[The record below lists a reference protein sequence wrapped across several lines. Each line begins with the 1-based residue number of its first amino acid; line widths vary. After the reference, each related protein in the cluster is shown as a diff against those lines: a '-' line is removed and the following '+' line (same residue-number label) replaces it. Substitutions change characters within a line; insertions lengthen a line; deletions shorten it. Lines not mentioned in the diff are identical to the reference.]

1 MLTGG
6 EIVGIFDIIG
16 TIAFAISGALVAL
29 KKSMDVFGVVVLA
42 LTTAVGGGI
51 IRDVLLGL
59 TPPMAFV
66 NPLYSLLAAGVGLL
80 VFILSYRHIGFR
92 THSKMAEKILLWV
105 DALGLGVF
113 TMTGIVIAETLSC
126 CNWFL
131 CLFVGVVTG
140 VGGGILRDIFAGDI
154 PFVFVK
160 SFYASAALLG
170 GIVCVAGWSCLE
182 SWQCMLSGAFIT
194 FMLRILAIHY
204 DWHLPKVGENKNDS

>member
-1 MLTGG
+1 M
-6 EIVGIFDIIG
+6 EIFDIVG
-16 TIAFAISGALVAL
+16 TIAFAISGALLAL
-29 KKSMDVFGVVVLA
+29 QKSMDMFGVVVLA

-51 IRDVLLGL
+51 VRDVLLGL

-66 NPLYSLLAAGVGLL
+66 NPWYSLLATCVGLL
-80 VFILSYRHIGFR
+80 VFALAYFHIGFR

-113 TMTGIVIAETLSC
+113 TMTGIAIAETLSC

-140 VGGGILRDIFAGDI
+140 VGGGILRDMFAGDI

-160 SFYASAALLG
+160 SFYASAALFG
-170 GIVCVAGWSCLE
+170 GIVCVVGWGCLE
-182 SWQCMLSGAFIT
+182 SWQCMLLGAFVT
-194 FMLRILAIHY
+194 FMLRTLAIYY
-204 DWHLPKVGENKNDS
+204 DWHLPKVDKR